1 MSYQNPMRKLC
12 LKWVSFEFTTVLFKN
27 RQNFT
32 FMFNKQKTKYFIDL
46 KRNNLKHK
54 KMFN

>member
-32 FMFNKQKTKYFIDL
+32 FMFNKQKT
-46 KRNNLKHK
+46 
-54 KMFN
+54 